1 MTSSAENDYKAR
13 LIACVKKEVKQVM
26 EESVTKKFVHEESG
40 SVTSLCGAVEA
51 CLSQG
56 LRRRA
61 LGLFKTSST
70 TALLHKIAKHSP
82 EAARVSKK
90 VIELENV
97 DPNRRSSSSSDST
110 TKPVLMKNM
119 SLQNVNLLP
128 KYLWIRLALFE
139 KQLSRIIDYLVA
151 NANRYYDKDALVADP
166 DYGSILSSLLVGPC
180 ALDYS
185 RTKTADH
192 FWTDPPADE
201 LLQRHRI
208 SSSHSTPPPV
218 RRPIPNFR
226 RSLNTSSEDSTNRC
240 ATQHIAKDYVESL
253 HQNSRATL
261 LFGKNNVLVSPPKA
275 GHTEPMPGYLS
286 LHQSANCLTIKWT
299 PNQLMN
305 GFTESDVP
313 DKSIYWDYAIQVR
326 LDEVVYVHCHQDVET
341 GGTVILVGQDGVQR
355 PPVHFPRGGHMLAF
369 LNCLETGLLPHGR
382 LDPPLWSQQS
392 TTRHSKRKR
401 PLPSLVENEDEPKD
415 FVFRIVDSS
424 NHKEILKRHDLMNR
438 NYVTTKV
445 RAQLGSSSTSSE
457 SSTKSFSIDQNGDG
471 TSNVCIKA
479 VCDSM
484 KRQIISRAFYGWL
497 AYCRHLSTVRTHLS
511 GLVHGNIIG
520 GDGAKAGLTT
530 ERWAELYVDGVV
542 QQSDESTRHYKFG
555 STSEQRDELS
565 EQTKQAYETTMS
577 EWLAVEAIVRQRDKE
592 TQANAIAKLSSEST
606 SGEQAPLQI
615 PRDLSNDVFEDVSDY
630 EYVSNEDDTDEEKPK
645 RPKKTKQNTVIYDGS
660 DDAHDELCNDDLD
673 RELVSNVIVT
683 NPSVDMSNVP
693 IEAQR
698 RCSMLALAEEG
709 SSLDTLDCIETHG
722 LVSPA
727 RSACVSPAS
736 SNGGVYST
744 ELLESFGLNL
754 HRIEK
759 DVQRCDRNY
768 WYFSGDNLDKLRNVM
783 CTYVWE
789 HLDIG
794 YMQGMCDLVAPL
806 LVIFNDESLTYACFC
821 HLMERMVEN
830 FPNGNAMDCHFANM
844 RSLIQILDS
853 EMYELMHSHGDYTHF
868 YFCYRWFLLDFKRE
882 LVYNDVFAFWEVI
895 WAAQQVASSHYV
907 LFLALALLEIYR
919 DIILSNSMD
928 FTDIIKFFNEM
939 AERHDAQEV
948 LRIAREL
955 VLQLQLLIE
964 NKRKMFA
971 RIVFVSLVLGELVW
985 CVPVRQEHE
994 HVKFLQHD
1002 DEVEKSLVE
1011 YLDWYYDE
1019 YVERTRND
1027 VDDGDDEM
1035 MQADQP
1041 TSQDYG
1047 PLGTLIANFS
1057 AKGENQSDVEYI
1069 RTMRNRRD
1077 NKTVDDRTK
1086 DTWIQMLKDNIL
1098 RQVGRMNS
1106 TVPKTKDRVDVS
1118 GLNITHLFPGGEA
1131 LLDGDFVA
1139 EKIRSYY
1146 PSCEIPKNTDQD
1158 LWKDENTMNLYF
1170 NVEYPESDGVS
1181 IATATLRLYRVPQTN
1196 VTVVESSCENSSID
1210 EQLMRISIYWY
1221 TKSLKRQRVKRRLSD
1236 SKVIGENAKWVELSV
1251 LPATKAWVKGKNL
1264 GLAVIVEDQEG
1275 TVLKA
1280 DRYFKGASCMV
1291 GTSTPKPIPTVIIDA
1306 ARWANELERVHGN
1319 DGRSTSTTLYNN
1331 LLLLPTVDVCTLEFP
1346 QNSTQDPSLLSNWR
1360 KACDFKRI
1368 HEQKSTI
1375 EDKSSPTRHIR
1386 HQKQHMHDLRVDPR
1400 SRIVNQKMIMTNEEL
1415 RNLNARLTNA
1425 SYSSVNR

>member
-1 MTSSAENDYKAR
+1 MTSGQENDYKAK
-13 LIACVKKEVKQVM
+13 LIASVKKEVKQVM

-82 EAARVSKK
+82 EAALVSKK
-90 VIELENV
+90 VIELENL

-110 TKPVLMKNM
+110 TKPTLMKNL

-139 KQLSRIIDYLVA
+139 KQLSRIIDYLVT
-151 NANRYYDKDALVADP
+151 NAGRYYDKDALVADP

-226 RSLNTSSEDSTNRC
+226 RSLNTSSDESSNRC
-240 ATQHIAKDYVESL
+240 QTQHLAKDYVESL

-261 LFGKNNVLVSPPKA
+261 LFGKNNVLVTPPKA
-275 GHTEPMPGYLS
+275 GQTEPMPGYLS

-313 DKSIYWDYAIQVR
+313 DKNIYWDYAIQVR

-355 PPVHFPRGGHMLAF
+355 PPIHFPRGGHMLAF
-369 LNCLETGLLPHGR
+369 LNCLETGLLPRGR

-392 TTRHSKRKR
+392 CSARHHKRKR

-438 NYVTTKV
+438 NGHVTTKV

-457 SSTKSFSIDQNGDG
+457 SSTKSFSIEQSCTINDG
-471 TSNVCIKA
+471 SNICIQA

-511 GLVHGNIIG
+511 GLVHGTIVSGENAK
-520 GDGAKAGLTT
+520 DGLSEAK
-530 ERWAELYVDGVV
+530 WAELFVEGVL
-542 QQSDESTRHYKFG
+542 SDAEEVYKLTYYGGVAHALRKEVWPYLLGHYKFG
-555 STSEQRDELS
+555 SSAAQREELS
-565 EQTKQAYETTMS
+565 ELTKQAYETTMS
-577 EWLAVEAIVRQRDKE
+577 EWLAVEAIVKQRDKE

-606 SGEQAPLQI
+606 SGEQVPPQI
-615 PRDLSNDVFEDVSDY
+615 QRDLSNDVFEDISDY
-630 EYVSNEDDTDEEKPK
+630 EFDSNEDLTDNEDKPK
-645 RPKKTKQNTVIYDGS
+645 KLKKTKQNTVIYEGS
-660 DDAHDELCNDDLD
+660 DEEKSKQNETDALPDTLPQQNNCEEETVDLANLRLTNPVLEEASTSTTHTSRIMAEEDEVDL
-673 RELVSNVIVT
+673 RKFVGNVIVT
-683 NPSVDMSNVP
+683 NPSVDMSNFPPEV
-693 IEAQR
+693 QR
-698 RCSMLALAEEG
+698 KCSLGALTEEGG

-722 LVSPA
+722 LASPA

-744 ELLESFGLNL
+744 ELLETFGLNL

-768 WYFSGDNLDKLRNVM
+768 WYFTCENLDKLRNVM

-882 LVYNDVFAFWEVI
+882 LVYNDVFSFWEVI
-895 WAAQQVASSHYV
+895 WAAQQIASSHFV

-939 AERHDAQEV
+939 AERHEAQAV

-955 VLQLQLLIE
+955 VLQLQILIE
-964 NKRKMFA
+964 NK
-971 RIVFVSLVLGELVW
+971 
-985 CVPVRQEHE
+985 
-994 HVKFLQHD
+994 
-1002 DEVEKSLVE
+1002 
-1011 YLDWYYDE
+1011 
-1019 YVERTRND
+1019 
-1027 VDDGDDEM
+1027 
-1035 MQADQP
+1035 
-1041 TSQDYG
+1041 
-1047 PLGTLIANFS
+1047 
-1057 AKGENQSDVEYI
+1057 
-1069 RTMRNRRD
+1069 
-1077 NKTVDDRTK
+1077 
-1086 DTWIQMLKDNIL
+1086 
-1098 RQVGRMNS
+1098 
-1106 TVPKTKDRVDVS
+1106 
-1118 GLNITHLFPGGEA
+1118 
-1131 LLDGDFVA
+1131 
-1139 EKIRSYY
+1139 
-1146 PSCEIPKNTDQD
+1146 
-1158 LWKDENTMNLYF
+1158 
-1170 NVEYPESDGVS
+1170 
-1181 IATATLRLYRVPQTN
+1181 
-1196 VTVVESSCENSSID
+1196 
-1210 EQLMRISIYWY
+1210 
-1221 TKSLKRQRVKRRLSD
+1221 
-1236 SKVIGENAKWVELSV
+1236 
-1251 LPATKAWVKGKNL
+1251 
-1264 GLAVIVEDQEG
+1264 
-1275 TVLKA
+1275 
-1280 DRYFKGASCMV
+1280 
-1291 GTSTPKPIPTVIIDA
+1291 
-1306 ARWANELERVHGN
+1306 
-1319 DGRSTSTTLYNN
+1319 
-1331 LLLLPTVDVCTLEFP
+1331 
-1346 QNSTQDPSLLSNWR
+1346 
-1360 KACDFKRI
+1360 
-1368 HEQKSTI
+1368 
-1375 EDKSSPTRHIR
+1375 
-1386 HQKQHMHDLRVDPR
+1386 
-1400 SRIVNQKMIMTNEEL
+1400 
-1415 RNLNARLTNA
+1415 
-1425 SYSSVNR
+1425 